1 MVKKTKTA
9 TFVTIFVVVIF
20 VLGLRYL
27 HWINF
32 IEKPV
37 VAIVDWSLKP
47 INNVKSFF
55 IKREKNFTIDE
66 LNTIEDSKK
75 ENEVLKTQV
84 QLLSEDNEE
93 LKKQLNFFVNK
104 NFQHIGAKVLSR
116 TVNPLGTTIVID
128 KGSKENIMIDNPVVV
143 NEGILIGKIIKVEEN
158 RSVVRLINDNSS
170 AIGATVLN
178 IDRSIGLVEGGYGL
192 GVRMNYIP
200 QNEIVTPGDTVITSG
215 LTEGLPK
222 GLVIGKI
229 ELVDKQPHEPFQQA
243 VITPAT
249 DLTYINFVSIII
261 GS

>member
-104 NFQHIGAKVLSR
+104 NFLLLIILFYHFFTFYPYKVA
-116 TVNPLGTTIVID
+116 IIF
-128 KGSKENIMIDNPVVV
+128 
-143 NEGILIGKIIKVEEN
+143 LI
-158 RSVVRLINDNSS
+158 S
-170 AIGATVLN
+170 
-178 IDRSIGLVEGGYGL
+178 
-192 GVRMNYIP
+192 
-200 QNEIVTPGDTVITSG
+200 
-215 LTEGLPK
+215 
-222 GLVIGKI
+222 
-229 ELVDKQPHEPFQQA
+229 
-243 VITPAT
+243 
-249 DLTYINFVSIII
+249 
-261 GS
+261 